1 MPSDS
6 RSLAWQAAN
15 VRPKAGTV
23 IYRLVWEDYPPDLIW
38 YEPEENIEDTL
49 LEEYKA
55 RLSEDESQEAA
66 SAQEDAELDD
76 LEEEEDMPPP

>member
-38 YEPEENIEDTL
+38 YEPEENIDDTL

-66 SAQEDAELDD
+66 SAQEDTELDD